1 MVVDRRLLKKNSHWR
16 KRVGEKRKKRA
27 VLFFVGANLERQKVR
42 SRRANRVPGNRVER
56 GFERGYSS
64 IFLAS
69 SREDKFKNLHYTG
82 KVGLCRDQFLHLYDI
97 EIRARTC
104 RGTDAA
110 AGGRIIPRKVLT
122 SVQKRGKGFRSRDSG
137 LRILSPFLRI
147 FCGSGHVSI
156 IESLA
161 STGTDE
167 FQLVAGWPMS
177 RGPRMGFPGFCT
189 SSFHGATRSFAF
201 RPYLS
206 FSPLSLSLPLPPT
219 LPYRAH
225 MPLSPSL
232 SLLFLRPLSDRF
244 SFLVEPAELLLL
256 LLPPSLS
263 SSLLHLE
270 GVVFYGIAGRLD

>member
-1 MVVDRRLLKKNSHWR
+1 M
-16 KRVGEKRKKRA
+16 VGERRKNGTSYFSLARIWKGVSPPR
-27 VLFFVGANLERQKVR
+27 ERR
-42 SRRANRVPGNRVER
+42 SGPGNRARRREGTR
-56 GFERGYSS
+56 YRR
-64 IFLAS
+64 IPRLLAAHGRIS
-69 SREDKFKNLHYTG
+69 LKIYITPVKLVS
-82 KVGLCRDQFLHLYDI
+82 VGISFCIYMILRY
-97 EIRARTC
+97 ARTC

-206 FSPLSLSLPLPPT
+206 FSPLSLSLPLPHFT
-219 LPYRAH
+219 LSRSYATFPV
-225 MPLSPSL
+225 

-244 SFLVEPAELLLL
+244 SFLVEPAELP
-256 LLPPSLS
+256 LPPPPSRLPSLPP
-263 SSLLHLE
+263 LLHLE
-270 GVVFYGIAGRLD
+270 GVVFYAIAGRLD

>member
-1 MVVDRRLLKKNSHWR
+1 MAALVIACSAD
-16 KRVGEKRKKRA
+16 
-27 VLFFVGANLERQKVR
+27 
-42 SRRANRVPGNRVER
+42 
-56 GFERGYSS
+56 
-64 IFLAS
+64 
-69 SREDKFKNLHYTG
+69 SREREREGYRGIPGLLAVHGRISLKIYITPVKLVS
-82 KVGLCRDQFLHLYDI
+82 VGISFCIYMILRY
-97 EIRARTC
+97 ARVR
-104 RGTDAA
+104 RGTDAAA

-206 FSPLSLSLPLPPT
+206 FSLSLPHFT
-219 LPYRAH
+219 LSRSYATF
-225 MPLSPSL
+225 
-232 SLLFLRPLSDRF
+232 SLLFLRPRL
-244 SFLVEPAELLLL
+244 SFLVQ
-256 LLPPSLS
+256 PSRAAAAAATTP
-263 SSLLHLE
+263 LLHLE
-270 GVVFYGIAGRLD
+270 GVVFYAIAGRLD